1 MYRYNF
7 FKTAIKVAMDDSN
20 ENIANMAIASRIAQ
34 LDGKK
39 FTQNI
44 DKLRSKPVNH
54 KENLKRFGKK

>member
-1 MYRYNF
+1 
-7 FKTAIKVAMDDSN
+7 MDDSN